1 MLNML
6 DPVAQ
11 RFRGLKYVGKS
22 TYSHNV
28 MNIMTICLSKASTK
42 DSLVEIVHLL
52 DTNLISKMHI
62 IDTRLIRII
71 LLMTIDNIKKQTD
84 NKLYVIITDRYK

>member
-1 MLNML
+1 MFSVPL
-6 DPVAQ
+6 V
-11 RFRGLKYVGKS
+11 LKP
-22 TYSHNV
+22 
-28 MNIMTICLSKASTK
+28 L
-42 DSLVEIVHLL
+42 HLL